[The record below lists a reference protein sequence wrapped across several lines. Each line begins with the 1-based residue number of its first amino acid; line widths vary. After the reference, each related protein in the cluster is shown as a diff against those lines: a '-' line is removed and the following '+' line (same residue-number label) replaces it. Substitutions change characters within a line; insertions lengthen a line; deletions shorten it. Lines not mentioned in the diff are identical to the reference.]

1 MDIKLHKT
9 ATTTPRI
16 RQEIQQAPASVSDSE
31 LARRYHVSCPT
42 IARWRYR
49 STQHD
54 RSHTR
59 HNLLTTLSPA
69 QEEIVVALREYLRLS
84 VDDLLVVA
92 KEFLHPALSRSALQR
107 LLRRRGM
114 PSLATLEK
122 QERAAQQPS
131 HKPFKAYEPG
141 YLHVDVKYL
150 PQMPDEDQK
159 RYLFVAIDRA
169 TRWVYLEVRQ
179 HQSARDAKDFL
190 QHVHE
195 RAPFRIKTLLTDNGK
210 TFTDRF
216 VAGGERQPTGQH
228 RVDRFCTR
236 HGIDHRLIPPY
247 RPQTNGMV
255 ERFNGR
261 VSDVLKTHRFNSR
274 EDLEATLK
282 RYCWLYNNHIN
293 QKALN
298 HQTPIGAMKQ
308 WQKDRPKLFWKRVIN
323 HPGPDK
329 L

>member
-1 MDIKLHKT
+1 
-9 ATTTPRI
+9 
-16 RQEIQQAPASVSDSE
+16 
-31 LARRYHVSCPT
+31 
-42 IARWRYR
+42 
-49 STQHD
+49 
-54 RSHTR
+54 
-59 HNLLTTLSPA
+59 
-69 QEEIVVALREYLRLS
+69 
-84 VDDLLVVA
+84 
-92 KEFLHPALSRSALQR
+92 
-107 LLRRRGM
+107 M

-329 L
+329 